1 MVNAYEIME
10 SINYVPISDS
20 TIYTQGLEI
29 VTVKRVEI
37 STINFVVSWV
47 LIVMSSAFSIV
58 NVRILK
64 KVSYDYCYK
73 EAQNVHVEM
82 EKDLSIYIVVVVLEV
97 KTLETIWIQNVVTIS
112 VWGTIGLIVVCNQ
125 TNITTIKTI

>member
-1 MVNAYEIME
+1 
-10 SINYVPISDS
+10 
-20 TIYTQGLEI
+20 
-29 VTVKRVEI
+29 
-37 STINFVVSWV
+37 
-47 LIVMSSAFSIV
+47 MSSAFSIV

-97 KTLETIWIQNVVTIS
+97 KTLETI
-112 VWGTIGLIVVCNQ
+112 
-125 TNITTIKTI
+125 

>member
-37 STINFVVSWV
+37 STINFVVS
-47 LIVMSSAFSIV
+47 
-58 NVRILK
+58 
-64 KVSYDYCYK
+64 
-73 EAQNVHVEM
+73 
-82 EKDLSIYIVVVVLEV
+82 
-97 KTLETIWIQNVVTIS
+97 
-112 VWGTIGLIVVCNQ
+112 
-125 TNITTIKTI
+125 